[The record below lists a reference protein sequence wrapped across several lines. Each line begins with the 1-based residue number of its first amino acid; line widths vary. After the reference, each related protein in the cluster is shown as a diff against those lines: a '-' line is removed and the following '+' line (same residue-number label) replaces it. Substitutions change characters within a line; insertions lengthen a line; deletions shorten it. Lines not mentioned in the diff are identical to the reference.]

1 MSTIGR
7 APVDDLGELVAS
19 RGAAFLDAPVSGSV
33 ASAAGGTLMIMVGGD
48 EAALERARPALEAM
62 GGTILHLG
70 AQGSGATMKLAI
82 NGLVFAVV
90 QAVAEALVLSEAA
103 GIERSTAYDVI
114 AASAARS
121 PVVDYRRP
129 QFEDPDGAPVS
140 FSMHLT
146 AKDFALILGLASEL
160 GVRMPQA
167 ERNADVV
174 QSAIADGRG
183 DQDIAAVASH
193 LRDG

>member
-1 MSTIGR
+1 
-7 APVDDLGELVAS
+7 
-19 RGAAFLDAPVSGSV
+19 
-33 ASAAGGTLMIMVGGD
+33 VGGD
-48 EAALERARPALEAM
+48 EAVLERARPALQAM
-62 GGTILHLG
+62 GGTVLHLG
-70 AQGSGATMKLAI
+70 AQGAGATMKLAI

-103 GIERSTAYDVI
+103 GIDRSTAYDVI

-140 FSMHLT
+140 FSMQLT
-146 AKDFALILGLASEL
+146 AKDFGLILGLASEL
-160 GVRMPQA
+160 AVRLPQA
-167 ERNADVV
+167 ELNADVV
-174 QSAIADGRG
+174 RAAIAAGRG
-183 DQDIAAVASH
+183 DEDIAAVAAH